1 MPDYFPDI
9 RGNAETRTR
18 FGRAVCDG
26 TLSHAYIL
34 EGPEGSGKTLLAT
47 QIAAAL
53 VCERQGGTDT
63 LPCGVCNRCRRV
75 LSGNAPDVKTVSVT
89 TATIGVDT
97 VRELRAD
104 MYLSACELPVKV
116 YLIDDAHKMTPQAQ
130 NALLKV
136 LEEPPTDLV
145 IFLLTER
152 SEALLSTIRSRT
164 QLIRMELLNPE
175 EMEAAL
181 AKNVSARR
189 LRERDPE
196 AFRAL
201 LEGSGG
207 CLGQA
212 LELLDGRRGEAY
224 QKRHRAVSDAVR
236 SIVTHAPYSTLVGIL
251 AALPTKR
258 QELTEELGMYLAA
271 LRDLILTY
279 RADNCDLVFYPTRRE
294 AGEIAAEAGF
304 PRLLAV
310 YDLVVRANEALAANA
325 NIPLTLQGL
334 FGDFERLS

>member
-1 MPDYFPDI
+1 MPEFFPDI
-9 RGNAETRTR
+9 RGNAETRAR

-53 VCERQGGTDT
+53 VCEKRGESDV

-75 LSGNAPDVKTVSVT
+75 LSGNAPDVKTVAVT

-97 VRELRAD
+97 IRELRAD

-164 QLIRMELLNPE
+164 QLIRMELLSPE
-175 EMEAAL
+175 QMTEAL
-181 AKNVSARR
+181 GKNVAARR
-189 LRERDPE
+189 LRESDPE
-196 AFRAL
+196 AFRTL

-212 LELLDGRRGEAY
+212 MILLDGKRGDAY
-224 QKRHRAVSDAVR
+224 RKRHNAVSEAVR

-251 AALPTKR
+251 GTLPTKR

-271 LRDLILTY
+271 LRDLILIY
-279 RADNCDLVFYPTRRE
+279 RAGNCDLVFYPNRRE
-294 AGEIAAEAGF
+294 AGELAATAGF
-304 PRLLAV
+304 PRLLAA
-310 YDLVVRANEALAANA
+310 YDIVGRACDALAANA
-325 NIPLTLQGL
+325 NISLTLQGL
-334 FGDFERLS
+334 FGDLERLS